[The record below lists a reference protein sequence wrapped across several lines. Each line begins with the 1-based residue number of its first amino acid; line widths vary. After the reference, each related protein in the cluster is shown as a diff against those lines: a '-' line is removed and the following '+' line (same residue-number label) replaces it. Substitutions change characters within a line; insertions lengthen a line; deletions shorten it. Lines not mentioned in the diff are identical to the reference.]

1 MRRASWLL
9 VILVLGALPTLA
21 DVKPP
26 EVSYENKDYNG
37 KFTFVRIRFD
47 PQVWG
52 MGPYAWGLDLKWNH
66 DYPYAE
72 ENLMKILQELTLI
85 DPSMGAGNILEAD
98 DPRLFDYPL
107 AYICEVGFWNPDES
121 EARALREY
129 MLKGGFLIVDDFS
142 DMRSQG
148 RAFRNFERQLAKV
161 LPEGRLIELNANHPI
176 FQGFFRVDDLDF
188 THPSLPYLDTLFYGV
203 FEDNDPEKRLMM
215 IVNYN
220 NDIGDYWE
228 WSDQPDSWYPI
239 DLTRRGFQLGV
250 NYILYGLAH

>member
-1 MRRASWLL
+1 MRRTLWLV
-9 VILVLGALPTLA
+9 VILMLGALPALA

-26 EVSYENKDYNG
+26 EVPYENKEYNG

-72 ENLMKILQELTLI
+72 ENLMEILQELTSI

-98 DPRLFDYPL
+98 DPELFDYPL

-121 EARALREY
+121 EATALREY

-142 DMRSQG
+142 DMRLGGG

-161 LPEGRLIELNANHPI
+161 LPEGRLVELDVSPGGQQPAPRSTRAARTHRSRGP
-176 FQGFFRVDDLDF
+176 QADL
-188 THPSLPYLDTLFYGV
+188 
-203 FEDNDPEKRLMM
+203 
-215 IVNYN
+215 
-220 NDIGDYWE
+220 
-228 WSDQPDSWYPI
+228 
-239 DLTRRGFQLGV
+239 
-250 NYILYGLAH
+250 